1 MQQTK
6 YMRIVAA
13 GMLMTLFAACAK
25 DDTIVPYDTT
35 EGIPCT
41 VTLNVGAAPA
51 PEITVT
57 RADNSLSALS
67 SLKIFVYDKDGQVCQ
82 NVATLSST
90 DITENGTYRNGN
102 GETLYKVS
110 IETTSGEKQLF
121 AIANYGSGYWDQSGI
136 DDLCEQAEK
145 GALTLAQLRDGVI
158 SLADNNFNINTDG
171 NLNLPSITASNQ
183 MLISGWNTGVVFAAG
198 NAGTGTVTYYGSRGD
213 FNDSVAIKM
222 QRSMAHISFNIAS
235 DSYTKTDDNGVKH
248 TCRFTPSTF
257 RVYNIPMNI
266 LIGQTDEN
274 RTMADANKVQEYLI
288 SASTNVGTN
297 QSGDYAFD
305 FYMPENVQEEGTS
318 NVYADRD
325 AWNYG
330 GDQASTTGDGALPE
344 EKTWTNAP
352 QNSTFVVIKG
362 TYEETTG
369 ENEDPYYTANVNYT
383 VHLGDFSGDTPN
395 YGNFSVVRNYKYTY
409 NMKVQGV
416 DKIVVEAKKTAGET
430 HQSGAEG
437 DVYDASQCVYNYQ
450 LDAHYEQ
457 VFLEYNL
464 STIAKAITTKLGE
477 YNQTQSDEA
486 IDNAIAD
493 KLILVI
499 QSEAM
504 DYTGGIGNVANKR
517 GSIKPYKIYADAV
530 RGKSGQEAETAAD
543 NAKSDA
549 LNDDPTNHEQSTP
562 KKGFDYKW
570 VEFWPQSGTQLAAYP
585 GVSEWSRENISDFS
599 NKGAYGETVT
609 EKSKFLKD
617 VYDVIVAMGKVVKK
631 IYKEETVLTAD
642 RGEDG
647 ITITQSNNDYV
658 ARFTAFVNEY
668 YYYRHPL
675 TGLKVTTWSVMTN
688 KIPREMIIAMST
700 DVSNDGNSSYSQLH
714 SYISQLSMQTFY
726 SSRSMSLNAFGIESY
741 NETPISYSFD
751 GNTLPESLND
761 PREPDALTQ
770 TDGRYNQIRLL
781 RGTPSQNGTYGSWGT
796 YINSSQNGYF
806 STTTADRASHKLNN
820 AYKIKYAYSACLSRN
835 RDLNG
840 NGTIDDNEVRW
851 YLASVN
857 EYIRM
862 GIGTNALSNLARL
875 YMGAKG
881 DMVKSQYPASYTDE
895 GALYYTSSRDTYN
908 GGGYS
913 SSGQRIYWAV
923 ERGAYGGDSDSNG
936 HPYTNTP
943 MRCIR
948 ILPAHTDNQDITSVY
963 NVKSDPTYEWDA
975 TKRILKF
982 KGRLVDELYR
992 QYVSGVLMPHNED
1005 SNANSFYDGIYVAKE
1020 DVYEFQQ
1027 DHWWEDPTKVT
1038 KKFPLAQIINY
1049 DGNQENPCAD
1059 YHETGDGGAVWRV
1072 PNLAELSA
1080 LVAQGLINQDVED
1093 ACCTQFSNMNVRF
1106 GFAFSSL
1113 VYCPGGGENDTTVD
1127 KFGTRFAVRCVRDV
1141 PPGSTLLE

>member
-13 GMLMTLFAACAK
+13 GLLMTLFAACAK

-57 RADNSLSALS
+57 RADNSLSTLS

-102 GETLYKVS
+102 SETLYKVS

-121 AIANYGSGYWDQSGI
+121 AIANYGSGYWDQSDITGTEG
-136 DDLCEQAEK
+136 LCSQAEQ

-158 SLADNNFNINTDG
+158 SLAHNSFNINTDG

-183 MLISGWNTGVVFAAG
+183 MLISGWNTRVVFAAG
-198 NAGTGTVTYYGSRGD
+198 NDGTGTVTDYGTRGD
-213 FNDSVAIKM
+213 SNGSVAIKM

-235 DSYTKTDDNGVKH
+235 DSYTKTDNGVKH

-305 FYMPENVQEEGTS
+305 FYMPENVQKPGTS
-318 NVYADRD
+318 QDYADRD

-330 GDQASTTGDGALPE
+330 DDQASTTGDGALPE

-369 ENEDPYYTANVNYT
+369 ENDDPYYTANVNYT
-383 VHLGDFSGDTPN
+383 VHLGDFSGNTN
-395 YGNFSVVRNYKYTY
+395 YDNFSVVRNYKYTY
-409 NMKVQGV
+409 NMEVQGV

-464 STIAKAITTKLGE
+464 STIAEAITTKLGAYAE
-477 YNQTQSDEA
+477 ANPSDKD

-517 GSIKPYKIYADAV
+517 GSIKPYKIYADSV

-549 LNDDPTNHEQSTP
+549 LNDDPTNHGQSTP

-585 GVSEWSRENISDFS
+585 GVSKWSREDLDGFS
-599 NKGAYGETVT
+599 NKGVYGETVT

-631 IYKEETVLTAD
+631 IYKGEGVLTDA
-642 RGEDG
+642 RKEDG

-675 TGLKVTTWSVMTN
+675 TGLEVTTWSVMTN

-820 AYKIKYAYSACLSRN
+820 AYNIKYAYSACMSRN

-881 DMVKSQYPASYTDE
+881 DMVKNQYPASYTTD
-895 GALYYTSSRDTYN
+895 GALYYTSSRDTFKEYN
-908 GGGYS
+908 SWGYETYS
-913 SSGQRIYWAV
+913 SSGQRLYWAV
-923 ERGAYGGDSDSNG
+923 ERGAYGGDQYSNI
-936 HPYTNTP
+936 P

-975 TKRILKF
+975 TNRILKF

-1005 SNANSFYDGIYVAKE
+1005 SNANSFYDGIYVAEE
-1020 DVYEFQQ
+1020 DVYEIQQ
-1027 DHWWEDPTKVT
+1027 DHTKVT

-1059 YHETGDGGAVWRV
+1059 YHETGDGRAVWRV

-1127 KFGTRFAVRCVRDV
+1127 KFGTTFAVRCVRDV

>member
-13 GMLMTLFAACAK
+13 GLLMTLFAACAK

-67 SLKIFVYDKDGQVCQ
+67 SLKIFVYDKDGQACQ

-90 DITENGTYRNGN
+90 DITENSTYSNGN

-136 DDLCEQAEK
+136 EKLCSQAEQ
-145 GALTLAQLRDGVI
+145 GALTLAQLRDGVV
-158 SLADNNFNINTDG
+158 SLSNDDFNINTDG

-183 MLISGWNTGVVFAAG
+183 MLISGWNTGVVFAAAG
-198 NAGTGTVTYYGSRGD
+198 NAGTGTVTNYGTRGD
-213 FNDSVAIKM
+213 SNGSVAIKM
-222 QRSMAHISFNIAS
+222 QRSMAHISFNISS
-235 DSYTKTDDNGVKH
+235 DSYTKYNNGVKH

-257 RVYNIPMNI
+257 RVYNIPMKI
-266 LIGQTDEN
+266 LIGQTDET

-305 FYMPENVQEEGTS
+305 FYMPENVQKPGTS
-318 NVYADRD
+318 QDYADRD

-330 GDQASTTGDGALPE
+330 DDQASTTGDGALPE

-383 VHLGDFSGDTPN
+383 VHLGDFSGDTN
-395 YGNFSVVRNYKYTY
+395 YDNFSVVRNYKYTY
-409 NMKVQGV
+409 NMEVQGV

-457 VFLEYNL
+457 VFLQYNL
-464 STIAKAITTKLGE
+464 SSMERSLASGLSGE
-477 YNQTQSDEA
+477 DL
-486 IDNAIAD
+486 DNAIAD

-530 RGKSGQEAETAAD
+530 RGKSGKEAETAAA

-549 LNDDPTNHEQSTP
+549 LNDDPANHEQSTP

-617 VYDVIVAMGKVVKK
+617 VYDVIVAMGNVVKK
-631 IYKEETVLTAD
+631 IYKGEGVSTDD

-781 RGTPSQNGTYGSWGT
+781 QRTPSQNGTYGSWET
-796 YINSSQNGYF
+796 YINSGQNGYF

-820 AYKIKYAYSACLSRN
+820 AYNIKYAYSACLSRN

-881 DMVKSQYPASYTDE
+881 DMVKSQYPASYTTD

-908 GGGYS
+908 GWGYS
-913 SSGQRIYWAV
+913 SSGQRLYWAV
-923 ERGAYGGDSDSNG
+923 ERGAYGGDQYSNI
-936 HPYTNTP
+936 P

-948 ILPAHTDNQDITSVY
+948 ILPAHTDDQDITSVY

-992 QYVSGVLMPHNED
+992 QYVSDVLMPHNED
-1005 SNANSFYDGIYVAKE
+1005 SNANSFYDGIYVAEE
-1020 DVYEFQQ
+1020 DVYEIQQ
-1027 DHWWEDPTKVT
+1027 DHWWENPTKVT

-1127 KFGTRFAVRCVRDV
+1127 KFGTTFAVRCVRDV

>member
-13 GMLMTLFAACAK
+13 GLLMTLFAACAK

-41 VTLNVGAAPA
+41 VTLNVGAVPA

-57 RADNSLSALS
+57 RADNSLSTLS

-90 DITENGTYRNGN
+90 EITENGTYRNGN

-121 AIANYGSGYWDQSGI
+121 AIANYRSGYWDQSGI
-136 DDLCEQAEK
+136 DELCKQAEE

-183 MLISGWNTGVVFAAG
+183 MLISGWNTRVVFAAG
-198 NAGTGTVTYYGSRGD
+198 NGSAGTVTDYGTRGD
-213 FNDSVAIKM
+213 SNGSVAIKM
-222 QRSMAHISFNIAS
+222 QRSMAHISFNISS
-235 DSYTKTDDNGVKH
+235 DSYTKYNDGVKH

-257 RVYNIPMNI
+257 RVYNIPMKI
-266 LIGQTDEN
+266 LIGQTDET
-274 RTMADANKVQEYLI
+274 RTMSDAEKVQEYLI

-305 FYMPENVQEEGTS
+305 FYMPENVQKPGTS
-318 NVYADRD
+318 QDYADRD

-330 GDQASTTGDGALPE
+330 DDQASTTGDGALPE

-369 ENEDPYYTANVNYT
+369 ENDDPYYTANVNYT

-430 HQSGAEG
+430 QSGAEG

-457 VFLEYNL
+457 VFLQYNL
-464 STIAKAITTKLGE
+464 SSMERSLASGL
-477 YNQTQSDEA
+477 SDEEL
-486 IDNAIAD
+486 DNAIAD

-549 LNDDPTNHEQSTP
+549 LNDDPTNHGQSTP

-585 GVSEWSRENISDFS
+585 GVSAWSRENLRGFS
-599 NKGAYGETVT
+599 NEGAYGGDTT
-609 EKSKFLKD
+609 TYSGYLKD

-631 IYKEETVLTAD
+631 IYKGEGVSTDD
-642 RGEDG
+642 RDEDG

-751 GNTLPESLND
+751 GNTLPEELND

-781 RGTPSQNGTYGSWGT
+781 QETPSQNGTYGSWGT

-820 AYKIKYAYSACLSRN
+820 AYNIKYAYSACMSRN

-881 DMVKSQYPASYTDE
+881 DMIKSLYPASYTTD
-895 GALYYTSSRDTYN
+895 GALYYTSSRDTYKEHN
-908 GGGYS
+908 SWGYETYS
-913 SSGQRIYWAV
+913 SSGQRLYWAV
-923 ERGAYGGDSDSNG
+923 ERGAYGGDQYSNI
-936 HPYTNTP
+936 P

-948 ILPAHTDNQDITSVY
+948 ILPAHTENQDITSVY

-975 TKRILKF
+975 TNRILKF

-1005 SNANSFYDGIYVAKE
+1005 SNANSFYDGIYVAEE
-1020 DVYEFQQ
+1020 DVYEIQQ
-1027 DHWWEDPTKVT
+1027 DHWWENPTKVT

-1127 KFGTRFAVRCVRDV
+1127 KFGTTFAVRCVRDV

>member
-13 GMLMTLFAACAK
+13 GLLMTLFAACAK

-41 VTLNVGAAPA
+41 VTLNVGAVPA

-57 RADNSLSALS
+57 RADNSLSTLS

-90 DITENGTYRNGN
+90 DITENGTYSNGN

-121 AIANYGSGYWDQSGI
+121 AIANYGSGYWDQSDI
-136 DDLCEQAEK
+136 EDDLCSQAEQ
-145 GALTLAQLRDGVI
+145 GALTLAELRDGVV
-158 SLADNNFNINTDG
+158 SLSNDDFNINADG

-198 NAGTGTVTYYGSRGD
+198 NGSVGTVTNYGTRGD
-213 FNDSVAIKM
+213 SNGSVAIKM

-235 DSYTKTDDNGVKH
+235 DSYTKYNNGVKH

-257 RVYNIPMNI
+257 RVYNIPMKI
-266 LIGQTDEN
+266 LIGQTDET

-305 FYMPENVQEEGTS
+305 FYMPENVQEKGTS

-383 VHLGDFSGDTPN
+383 VHLGDFSGNTN
-395 YGNFSVVRNYKYTY
+395 YDNFSVVRNYKYTY

-416 DKIVVEAKKTAGET
+416 DKIVVEAKKTGDET
-430 HQSGAEG
+430 PQSGAEG

-457 VFLEYNL
+457 VFLQYNL
-464 STIAKAITTKLGE
+464 SSMARSLASGLSGE
-477 YNQTQSDEA
+477 DL
-486 IDNAIAD
+486 DNAIAD

-530 RGKSGQEAETAAD
+530 RGKSGDEAVTAAAE
-543 NAKSDA
+543 AKSDA
-549 LNDDPTNHEQSTP
+549 LNDDPANHGQSTP

-585 GVSEWSRENISDFS
+585 GVSEWSRENLTGFS
-599 NKGAYGETVT
+599 NGGAYGGTATRES
-609 EKSKFLKD
+609 EYLKD
-617 VYDVIVAMGKVVKK
+617 VYDVIVAMGNVVKK
-631 IYKEETVLTAD
+631 IYNNGESVSTAD

-675 TGLKVTTWSVMTN
+675 TGLEVTTWSVMTN

-751 GNTLPESLND
+751 GNTLPEELND

-781 RGTPSQNGTYGSWGT
+781 EQTPSQNGTYGSWGT

-820 AYKIKYAYSACLSRN
+820 AYNIKYAYSACLSRN

-881 DMVKSQYPASYTDE
+881 EMVKSQYPASYTTD

-908 GGGYS
+908 GWGYS
-913 SSGQRIYWAV
+913 SSGQRLYWAV
-923 ERGAYGGDSDSNG
+923 ERGAYGGDQYSNI
-936 HPYTNTP
+936 P

-948 ILPAHTDNQDITSVY
+948 ILPAHTNDQDITSVY

-975 TKRILKF
+975 TNRILKF

-1005 SNANSFYDGIYVAKE
+1005 SNANSFYDGIYVAEE
-1020 DVYEFQQ
+1020 DVYEIRSNG
-1027 DHWWEDPTKVT
+1027 WGTTTKVT

-1049 DGNQENPCAD
+1049 GGNQENPCAD

-1093 ACCTQFSNMNVRF
+1093 ACCTQFSNMDVRF

-1113 VYCPGGGENDTTVD
+1113 VYCPGGGDIEQYD
-1127 KFGTRFAVRCVRDV
+1127 GTFAVRCVRDV
-1141 PPGSTLLE
+1141 PPGSNLLE

>member
-13 GMLMTLFAACAK
+13 GLLITLFAACAK

-57 RADNSLSALS
+57 RADNSLSTLS

-102 GETLYKVS
+102 SETLYKVS

-136 DDLCEQAEK
+136 DSLCNQAEK

-158 SLADNNFNINTDG
+158 SLAHNNFNINTDG

-198 NAGTGTVTYYGSRGD
+198 NAGTGTVTEYGTRGD
-213 FNDSVAIKM
+213 RDYSVAIKM
-222 QRSMAHISFNIAS
+222 QRSMAHILFNISS
-235 DSYTKTDDNGVKH
+235 DSYTKTDDNRVKH

-266 LIGQTDEN
+266 LIGQTDET
-274 RTMADANKVQEYLI
+274 RTMADANKVQKYLI

-305 FYMPENVQEEGTS
+305 FYMPENVQKPGTS
-318 NVYADRD
+318 QDYADRD

-330 GDQASTTGDGALPE
+330 DDQASTTGDGALPE
-344 EKTWTNAP
+344 KKTWTNAP

-369 ENEDPYYTANVNYT
+369 ENDDPYYTANVNYT
-383 VHLGDFSGDTPN
+383 VHLGDFSGNTN
-395 YGNFSVVRNYKYTY
+395 YDNFSVVRNYKYTY
-409 NMKVQGV
+409 NMEVQGV

-530 RGKSGQEAETAAD
+530 RGKSGKEAETAAA

-549 LNDDPTNHEQSTP
+549 LDDDPDNHEQSTP

-585 GVSEWSRENISDFS
+585 GVSKWSRENLDGFS
-599 NKGAYGETVT
+599 NGGAYGGDPTT
-609 EKSKFLKD
+609 DSGYLKD

-631 IYKEETVLTAD
+631 IYKGEDVSTYA
-642 RGEDG
+642 RKEDG

-675 TGLKVTTWSVMTN
+675 TGLEVTTWSVMTN

-781 RGTPSQNGTYGSWGT
+781 QRTPSQNGTYGSWET
-796 YINSSQNGYF
+796 YINSGQNGYF

-881 DMVKSQYPASYTDE
+881 EMVKSQYPASYTTD
-895 GALYYTSSRDTYN
+895 GALYYTSSRDTFKEYN
-908 GGGYS
+908 SWGYETYS
-913 SSGQRIYWAV
+913 SSGQRLYWAV
-923 ERGAYGGDSDSNG
+923 ERGAYGGDQYSNI
-936 HPYTNTP
+936 P

-948 ILPAHTDNQDITSVY
+948 ILPAHTDDQDITSVY
-963 NVKSDPTYEWDA
+963 NVKSDPTYEWDEQN
-975 TKRILKF
+975 RIIKF

-1005 SNANSFYDGIYVAKE
+1005 SNANSFYDGIYVAEE

-1027 DHWWEDPTKVT
+1027 DHWWEKVT

-1093 ACCTQFSNMNVRF
+1093 ACCTQFSNMDVRF

-1127 KFGTRFAVRCVRDV
+1127 KFGTKFAVRCVRDV